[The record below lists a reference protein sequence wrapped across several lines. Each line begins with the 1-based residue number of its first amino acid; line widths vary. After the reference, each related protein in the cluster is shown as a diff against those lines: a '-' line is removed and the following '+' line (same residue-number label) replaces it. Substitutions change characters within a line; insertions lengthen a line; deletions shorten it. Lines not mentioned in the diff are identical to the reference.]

1 MNKELS
7 YVIRLR
13 ATAYEMNLLTAHV
26 ESPVDKSLLFHTN
39 YLTRKRKPASL
50 KKAPRRFQPNNQLPR
65 YSDALAGAGAAG
77 FFVATGALAAAAPD
91 DIYAGAALAFSF

>member
-7 YVIRLR
+7 YVIRLH

-26 ESPVDKSLLFHTN
+26 ESPVDKSLLLHAN

-50 KKAPRRFQPNNQLPR
+50 KKASRRLRPNHQLPR
-65 YSDALAGAGAAG
+65 YCAALAGAGATG
-77 FFVATGALAAAAPD
+77 FFVAAGALAAAAPED
-91 DIYAGAALAFSF
+91 MYAGAALAFSF